1 MPVAIRYCFMIDSF
15 SWVALTLQHFDLAN
29 AQTEQNLAARE
40 NSQTNRSRG
49 FLHILNAKAQRDV
62 SRKVIV
68 SVTGRKPNCEGCSKY
83 DEVEVSSV
91 DSSFKKYSGKG
102 RTRRKVLLW

>member
-1 MPVAIRYCFMIDSF
+1 M
-15 SWVALTLQHFDLAN
+15 
-29 AQTEQNLAARE
+29 AARE
-40 NSQTNRSRG
+40 NSHTNRSRG
-49 FLHILNAKAQRDV
+49 FHALNAKAQRDV

-68 SVTGRKPNCEGCSKY
+68 SMTGRKPNCEGCSKY

-102 RTRRKVLLW
+102 RTKRKVLLW